1 MNQNTI
7 LELFRYHQDRNLTDY
22 KALKAAFWHGMEKA
36 GAKLLG
42 AGWYSTV
49 WTVGDSVYKIN
60 SGSNG
65 GRDGFVHWV
74 DGIRGYSAN
83 PHLPRVGA
91 IAVDDERYCI
101 ELEPLTPLDDTDA
114 RLMGAI
120 ALNQTTVKMLAGYVA
135 GFPDLVGA
143 IDLAYQI
150 VQVANPEH
158 DYGPNP
164 DLFSKLSS
172 IDFSDWGGFS
182 NLMKR
187 GDCLVLN
194 DPIAYSA
201 ESIEPYNIKLRQS
214 LGLAA

>member
-7 LELFRYHQDRNLTDY
+7 LDLFRYHQDRNLTDY
-22 KALKAAFWHGMEKA
+22 KALKASFWHGMEQA

-49 WTVGDSVYKIN
+49 WAVGGRVYKIN
-60 SGSNG
+60 SGTNG

-74 DGIRGYSAN
+74 DGCREYGSN
-83 PHLPRVGA
+83 PHLPRFGA
-91 IAVDDERYCI
+91 IAVDYERYCI
-101 ELEPLTPLDDTDA
+101 ELEPLAPLDSTDA
-114 RLMGAI
+114 RLMGDTGLHLI
-120 ALNQTTVKMLAGYVA
+120 TVDMLADHVRGL
-135 GFPDLVGA
+135 PDLVAA
-143 IDLAYQI
+143 IDLAYMIAQR
-150 VQVANPEH
+150 VNPEH
-158 DYGPNP
+158 DYGPFP
-164 DLFSKLSS
+164 DLACKLHSL
-172 IDFSDWGGFS
+172 DFSDGAGFT

-187 GDCLVLN
+187 GPVLVLN

>member
-36 GAKLLG
+36 GATLLG

-49 WTVGDSVYKIN
+49 WAVGDSVYKIN

-74 DGIRGYSAN
+74 DGIRDFGSN